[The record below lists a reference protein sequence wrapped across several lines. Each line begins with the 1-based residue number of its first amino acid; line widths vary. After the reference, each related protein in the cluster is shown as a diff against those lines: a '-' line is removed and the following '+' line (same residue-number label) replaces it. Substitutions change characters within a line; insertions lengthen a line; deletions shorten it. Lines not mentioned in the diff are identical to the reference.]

1 MNRFNP
7 IKEDTDG
14 KRARSVVWSTDTI
27 EMAIN
32 GLGQGKKLIA
42 NPFYEFNTK
51 LLKGELVFQRT
62 PDEEDEFMRCMN
74 DIVYFAEKYCKLM
87 TPEGIKNVS
96 LREYQKN
103 YLRHLEK
110 HNLSIFLS
118 CRQSGKCLLFTTHVL
133 VKINWNKISNITDK
147 KKEYICKNFH
157 QIENDCYDIPLFEI
171 YDIFNNSELW
181 NVKYGLYK
189 NIYNMISGGFDN
201 DLKCLIESYYDELEF
216 LNEYS
221 DEKLIHSFDSS
232 GIEILTDDGW
242 SKMTHIHETKP
253 FDVYELVL
261 DNGMSIECADNH
273 IVFCE
278 NNVEKYVKD
287 LTFEDLVRTQYGLSR
302 VNSVIKKRHCVN
314 MVDCT
319 VDNEKHSYYTN
330 GILSHN
336 TTTSAIFLLH
346 YILFNVDKNSLVLGN
361 KRKTAVEILDKIK
374 KIFYEIPHFLKPGV
388 LKWNESEIA
397 FDNGCRCM
405 AEATTINSG
414 ISFTFHCVLADE
426 FAHIAPNILEK
437 FYNNLFPTITAGK
450 ARFIISSTQNGFNL
464 FQRLYTAAEAGEND
478 YGAFRT
484 DWWEVPEW
492 NPDKRCWEKRDEE
505 WRQRQIANYGGEEA
519 FEAQF
524 GTRFMILANSL
535 IDSKYLT
542 IKFRDA
548 KTFVNK
554 DFIVPD
560 YESFYWKPDYEPAE
574 MLKREPIII
583 TIDLSEGVGKDYT
596 IFNIMRLYFNGL
608 WTEPKFET
616 VGYLKTNKISLRD
629 CAVILSS
636 LISNYIN
643 QDHCIVSIENNTYGE
658 LFYKYVK
665 DLEDMYNIQSN
676 IFIRHEIISDDGKIS
691 RHGIGVKMTRATKP
705 IYCSLLKQLFENGTL
720 ENTSIEFLRQLENF
734 ADIKQNGTYEALV
747 GNDDLVMSMVQMA
760 GVMQTM
766 KYRIF
771 IEEAQTMFNTVQDEE
786 FFDIYNFGGGS
797 MMYQGGELLL

>member
-1 MNRFNP
+1 MNKFNP

-62 PDEEDEFMRCMN
+62 PDEEDEFIRCMN

-118 CRQSGKCLLFTTHVL
+118 CRQSGK
-133 VKINWNKISNITDK
+133 
-147 KKEYICKNFH
+147 
-157 QIENDCYDIPLFEI
+157 
-171 YDIFNNSELW
+171 
-181 NVKYGLYK
+181 
-189 NIYNMISGGFDN
+189 
-201 DLKCLIESYYDELEF
+201 
-216 LNEYS
+216 
-221 DEKLIHSFDSS
+221 
-232 GIEILTDDGW
+232 
-242 SKMTHIHETKP
+242 
-253 FDVYELVL
+253 
-261 DNGMSIECADNH
+261 
-273 IVFCE
+273 
-278 NNVEKYVKD
+278 
-287 LTFEDLVRTQYGLSR
+287 
-302 VNSVIKKRHCVN
+302 
-314 MVDCT
+314 
-319 VDNEKHSYYTN
+319 
-330 GILSHN
+330 

-464 FQRLYTAAEAGEND
+464 FQRLYTAAEAHEND

-560 YESFYWKPDYEPAE
+560 YQSFYWKPDYEPAE

-583 TIDLSEGVGKDYT
+583 TIDLSEGIGKDYT
-596 IFNIMRLYFNGL
+596 VFNIMRLYFNGL

-629 CAVILSS
+629 CAVILSV

-658 LFYKYVK
+658 LFYKYVR
-665 DLEDMYNIQSN
+665 DLEDMYNIQSS
-676 IFIRHEIISDDGKIS
+676 IFIRHEVIGDGGKIA

-734 ADIKQNGTYEALV
+734 ADVKQNGTYEALV

-771 IEEAQTMFNTVQDEE
+771 IEEAQSMFNTVQDEE

>member
-1 MNRFNP
+1 MNNSTFNP
-7 IKEDTDG
+7 IKEDVDG
-14 KRARSVVWSTDTI
+14 KKARSVVWTSETI
-27 EMAIN
+27 NMAIQ

-42 NPFYEFNTK
+42 NPFYEYNTK
-51 LLKGELVFQRT
+51 LLKGDLVFQRT
-62 PDEEDEFMRCMN
+62 KDEEEEFIRCMN
-74 DIVYFAEKYCKLM
+74 DIVYFANKYCKLM
-87 TPEGIKNVS
+87 TPEGIRNIQ
-96 LREYQKN
+96 LRPYQVN

-118 CRQSGKCLLFTTHVL
+118 CRQSGK
-133 VKINWNKISNITDK
+133 
-147 KKEYICKNFH
+147 
-157 QIENDCYDIPLFEI
+157 
-171 YDIFNNSELW
+171 
-181 NVKYGLYK
+181 
-189 NIYNMISGGFDN
+189 
-201 DLKCLIESYYDELEF
+201 
-216 LNEYS
+216 
-221 DEKLIHSFDSS
+221 
-232 GIEILTDDGW
+232 
-242 SKMTHIHETKP
+242 
-253 FDVYELVL
+253 
-261 DNGMSIECADNH
+261 
-273 IVFCE
+273 
-278 NNVEKYVKD
+278 
-287 LTFEDLVRTQYGLSR
+287 
-302 VNSVIKKRHCVN
+302 
-314 MVDCT
+314 
-319 VDNEKHSYYTN
+319 
-330 GILSHN
+330 

-346 YILFNVDKNSLVLGN
+346 YILFNTDKNALVLGN
-361 KRKTAVEILDKIK
+361 KRKTAVEILDKIR

-535 IDSKYLT
+535 IDSKHLT
-542 IKFRDA
+542 VKFRDA

-560 YESFYWKPDYEPAE
+560 YQSFYWEPDYEPAE

-583 TIDLSEGVGKDYT
+583 TIDLSEGIGKDYT
-596 IFNIMRLYFNGL
+596 IFNIMRLYFDSDSQ
-608 WTEPKFET
+608 PKFET

-629 CAVILSS
+629 CAVILAA
-636 LISNYIN
+636 LISRYIN
-643 QDHCIVSIENNTYGE
+643 QDHCIISIENNTYGE

-665 DLEDMYNIQSN
+665 DLEDVYNIQSN
-676 IFIRHEIISDDGKIS
+676 IFLRHEVFGDDGKIS

-720 ENTSIEFLRQLENF
+720 NNTSIEFLRQLENF
-734 ADIKQNGTYEALV
+734 ADVKQNGSYEAIV
-747 GNDDLVMSMVQMA
+747 GNDDLVMAMVQMA

-771 IEEAQTMFNTVQDEE
+771 IEEAQTMLNAVQDEE
-786 FFDIYNFGGGS
+786 FFDIYNFGNNS
-797 MMYQGGELLL
+797 MMFPSGELLL

>member
-1 MNRFNP
+1 MSQEINKFNP

-62 PDEEDEFMRCMN
+62 PEEEDEFIRCMN

-118 CRQSGKCLLFTTHVL
+118 CRQSGKCLLFTTN
-133 VKINWNKISNITDK
+133 VKIKSLDDLEVKVSRKMKRYLTSRYYNV
-147 KKEYICKNFH
+147 EYNYYIMPF
-157 QIENDCYDIPLFEI
+157 FEL
-171 YDIFNNSELW
+171 YNIFNKSFRWKL
-181 NVKYGLYK
+181 KYFIYKIIYRLESDEKNLKFLYK
-189 NIYNMISGGFDN
+189 
-201 DLKCLIESYYDELEF
+201 LLEF
-216 LNEYS
+216 LNEES
-221 DEKLIHSFDSS
+221 DDKILHSFDSS
-232 GIEILTDDGW
+232 GIEILTDEGW

-273 IVFCE
+273 IVFCK

-287 LTFEDLVRTQYGLSR
+287 LTSEDLVRTQYGLSR
-302 VNSVIKKRHCVN
+302 VNSVIKKRICVN

-464 FQRLYTAAEAGEND
+464 FQRLYTAAEAHEND

-548 KTFVNK
+548 QTFVNK
-554 DFIVPD
+554 DFIIPD

-583 TIDLSEGVGKDYT
+583 TIDLSEGIGKDYT
-596 IFNIMRLYFNGL
+596 VFNIMRLYFTGL

-636 LISNYIN
+636 LISNYVN

-676 IFIRHEIISDDGKIS
+676 IFIRHEVFGEDGKIS
-691 RHGIGVKMTRATKP
+691 RQGIGVKMTRTTKP

-720 ENTSIEFLRQLENF
+720 NNTSIEFLRQLENF
-734 ADIKQNGTYEALV
+734 ADVKQNGSYEALV

-786 FFDIYNFGGGS
+786 FFDMYNFGGNG
-797 MMYQGGELLL
+797 MMFPSGELLL

>member
-1 MNRFNP
+1 MSQEINKFNP

-62 PDEEDEFMRCMN
+62 PEEEDEFMRCMN

-118 CRQSGKCLLFTTHVL
+118 CRQSGK
-133 VKINWNKISNITDK
+133 
-147 KKEYICKNFH
+147 
-157 QIENDCYDIPLFEI
+157 
-171 YDIFNNSELW
+171 
-181 NVKYGLYK
+181 
-189 NIYNMISGGFDN
+189 
-201 DLKCLIESYYDELEF
+201 
-216 LNEYS
+216 
-221 DEKLIHSFDSS
+221 
-232 GIEILTDDGW
+232 
-242 SKMTHIHETKP
+242 
-253 FDVYELVL
+253 
-261 DNGMSIECADNH
+261 
-273 IVFCE
+273 
-278 NNVEKYVKD
+278 
-287 LTFEDLVRTQYGLSR
+287 
-302 VNSVIKKRHCVN
+302 
-314 MVDCT
+314 
-319 VDNEKHSYYTN
+319 
-330 GILSHN
+330 

-464 FQRLYTAAEAGEND
+464 FQRLYTAAEANEND

-542 IKFRDA
+542 LKFRDA
-548 KTFVNK
+548 QTFVNK
-554 DFIVPD
+554 DFIIPD

-583 TIDLSEGVGKDYT
+583 TIDLSEGIGKDYT
-596 IFNIMRLYFNGL
+596 VFNIMRLYFTGL

-636 LISNYIN
+636 LISNYVN

-676 IFIRHEIISDDGKIS
+676 IFIRHEVVGEGGKIS
-691 RHGIGVKMTRATKP
+691 RQGIGVKMTRTTKP

-720 ENTSIEFLRQLENF
+720 NNTSIEFLRQLENF
-734 ADIKQNGTYEALV
+734 ADVKQNGSYEALV

-786 FFDIYNFGGGS
+786 FFDIYNFGGNG
-797 MMYQGGELLL
+797 MMFPSGELLL

>member
-1 MNRFNP
+1 MSQEINKFNP

-62 PDEEDEFMRCMN
+62 PDEEMEFIRCMN

-118 CRQSGKCLLFTTHVL
+118 CRQSGK
-133 VKINWNKISNITDK
+133 
-147 KKEYICKNFH
+147 
-157 QIENDCYDIPLFEI
+157 
-171 YDIFNNSELW
+171 
-181 NVKYGLYK
+181 
-189 NIYNMISGGFDN
+189 
-201 DLKCLIESYYDELEF
+201 
-216 LNEYS
+216 
-221 DEKLIHSFDSS
+221 
-232 GIEILTDDGW
+232 
-242 SKMTHIHETKP
+242 
-253 FDVYELVL
+253 
-261 DNGMSIECADNH
+261 
-273 IVFCE
+273 
-278 NNVEKYVKD
+278 
-287 LTFEDLVRTQYGLSR
+287 
-302 VNSVIKKRHCVN
+302 
-314 MVDCT
+314 
-319 VDNEKHSYYTN
+319 
-330 GILSHN
+330 

-542 IKFRDA
+542 VKFRNA
-548 KTFVNK
+548 KTFVVK
-554 DFIVPD
+554 DFITPSHD
-560 YESFYWKPDYEPAE
+560 SFYWLDDYEPAE
-574 MLKREPIII
+574 MLRHEPIVI
-583 TIDLSEGVGKDYT
+583 TVDLSEGIGKDYT
-596 IFNIMRLYFNGL
+596 IFNIMRLWFDENV
-608 WTEPKFET
+608 PKFET
-616 VGYLKTNKISLRD
+616 VGYFKTNKMSVRD
-629 CAVILSS
+629 CALA
-636 LISNYIN
+636 LTAFISYHVN
-643 QDHCIVSIENNTYGE
+643 QDYCIVSIENNTYGE

-665 DLEDMYNIQSN
+665 DLEDMYNIQTN
-676 IFIRHEIISDDGKIS
+676 IFLRHEVVNGDGVS
-691 RHGIGVKMTRATKP
+691 TRQGIGIKMTRTTKP

-720 ENTSIEFLRQLENF
+720 ENKSIEFLRQLENF
-734 ADIKQNGTYEALV
+734 ADVKQNGSYEALV

-771 IEEAQTMFNTVQDEE
+771 IEESQTMANSFKDEE
-786 FFDIYNFGGGS
+786 FFDIYNFGGSG
-797 MMYQGGELLL
+797 MMFPSGELLL

>member
-1 MNRFNP
+1 MSQEINKFNP

-62 PDEEDEFMRCMN
+62 PEEEDEFMRCMN

-118 CRQSGKCLLFTTHVL
+118 CRQSGK
-133 VKINWNKISNITDK
+133 
-147 KKEYICKNFH
+147 
-157 QIENDCYDIPLFEI
+157 
-171 YDIFNNSELW
+171 
-181 NVKYGLYK
+181 
-189 NIYNMISGGFDN
+189 
-201 DLKCLIESYYDELEF
+201 
-216 LNEYS
+216 
-221 DEKLIHSFDSS
+221 
-232 GIEILTDDGW
+232 
-242 SKMTHIHETKP
+242 
-253 FDVYELVL
+253 
-261 DNGMSIECADNH
+261 
-273 IVFCE
+273 
-278 NNVEKYVKD
+278 
-287 LTFEDLVRTQYGLSR
+287 
-302 VNSVIKKRHCVN
+302 
-314 MVDCT
+314 
-319 VDNEKHSYYTN
+319 
-330 GILSHN
+330 

-464 FQRLYTAAEAGEND
+464 FQRLYTAAEAHEND

-484 DWWEVPEW
+484 DWCEVPEW

-542 IKFRDA
+542 VKFRDA
-548 KTFVNK
+548 QTFVNK
-554 DFIVPD
+554 DFIIPD

-583 TIDLSEGVGKDYT
+583 TIDLSEGIGKDYT
-596 IFNIMRLYFNGL
+596 VFNIMRLYFTGL

-629 CAVILSS
+629 CALILSS
-636 LISNYIN
+636 LISNYVN

-665 DLEDMYNIQSN
+665 DLEDMYNIQSS
-676 IFIRHEIISDDGKIS
+676 IFIRHEVLGDGGKIS
-691 RHGIGVKMTRATKP
+691 RQGIGIKMTHTTKP

-720 ENTSIEFLRQLENF
+720 NNTSIEFLRQLENF
-734 ADIKQNGTYEALV
+734 ADVKQNGSYEALV

-786 FFDIYNFGGGS
+786 FFDIYNFGGNG
-797 MMYQGGELLL
+797 MMFPSGELLL

>member
-1 MNRFNP
+1 MSQETNKFNP
-7 IKEDTDG
+7 IKEDADG
-14 KRARSVVWSTDTI
+14 KRARSVIWSTDTI

-32 GLGQGKKLIA
+32 GLGQGKKLVA

-62 PDEEDEFMRCMN
+62 AEEEDEFMRCMN
-74 DIVYFAEKYCKLM
+74 DIVYFANKYCKLM
-87 TPEGIKNVS
+87 TPEGIRNIQ
-96 LREYQKN
+96 LRPYQVN

-118 CRQSGKCLLFTTHVL
+118 CRQSGK
-133 VKINWNKISNITDK
+133 
-147 KKEYICKNFH
+147 
-157 QIENDCYDIPLFEI
+157 
-171 YDIFNNSELW
+171 
-181 NVKYGLYK
+181 
-189 NIYNMISGGFDN
+189 
-201 DLKCLIESYYDELEF
+201 
-216 LNEYS
+216 
-221 DEKLIHSFDSS
+221 
-232 GIEILTDDGW
+232 
-242 SKMTHIHETKP
+242 
-253 FDVYELVL
+253 
-261 DNGMSIECADNH
+261 
-273 IVFCE
+273 
-278 NNVEKYVKD
+278 
-287 LTFEDLVRTQYGLSR
+287 
-302 VNSVIKKRHCVN
+302 
-314 MVDCT
+314 
-319 VDNEKHSYYTN
+319 
-330 GILSHN
+330 

-346 YILFNVDKNSLVLGN
+346 YILFNTDKNSLVLGN
-361 KRKTAVEILDKIK
+361 KRKTAVEILDKIR

-492 NPDKRCWEKRDEE
+492 NPDKHCWEKRDEE

-519 FEAQF
+519 FESQF

-542 IKFRDA
+542 TKFRDA
-548 KTFVNK
+548 KTFINK
-554 DFIVPD
+554 DIIVPD
-560 YESFYWKPDYEPAE
+560 FQSFYWDPDYEPAE

-583 TIDLSEGVGKDYT
+583 TIDLSEGIGKDYT
-596 IFNIMRLYFNGL
+596 IFNIMRLYFDSDSQ
-608 WTEPKFET
+608 PKFET
-616 VGYLKTNKISLRD
+616 VGYLKTNNISLRH
-629 CAVILSS
+629 CAVILSA

-643 QDHCIVSIENNTYGE
+643 QEYCIVSIENNTYGE

-665 DLEDMYNIQSN
+665 DLEDAYNIQSN
-676 IFIRHEIISDDGKIS
+676 IFLRHEVFHEDGKIS
-691 RHGIGVKMTRATKP
+691 RHGIGIKMTRSTKP
-705 IYCSLLKQLFENGTL
+705 IYCSLLKQLFEKGTL
-720 ENTSIEFLRQLENF
+720 DNTSIEFLRQLENF
-734 ADIKQNGTYEALV
+734 ADFKQNGSYEAIV

-760 GVMQTM
+760 GVMQTT

-771 IEEAQTMFNTVQDEE
+771 IEEARTMLNTAQDEE
-786 FFDIYNFGGGS
+786 FFDIYSFGDDS
-797 MMYQGGELLL
+797 MMFQGRELLL

>member
-1 MNRFNP
+1 MSQEINKFNP

-62 PDEEDEFMRCMN
+62 PEEEDEFIRCMN

-118 CRQSGKCLLFTTHVL
+118 CRQSGK
-133 VKINWNKISNITDK
+133 
-147 KKEYICKNFH
+147 
-157 QIENDCYDIPLFEI
+157 
-171 YDIFNNSELW
+171 
-181 NVKYGLYK
+181 
-189 NIYNMISGGFDN
+189 
-201 DLKCLIESYYDELEF
+201 
-216 LNEYS
+216 
-221 DEKLIHSFDSS
+221 
-232 GIEILTDDGW
+232 
-242 SKMTHIHETKP
+242 
-253 FDVYELVL
+253 
-261 DNGMSIECADNH
+261 
-273 IVFCE
+273 
-278 NNVEKYVKD
+278 
-287 LTFEDLVRTQYGLSR
+287 
-302 VNSVIKKRHCVN
+302 
-314 MVDCT
+314 
-319 VDNEKHSYYTN
+319 
-330 GILSHN
+330 

-464 FQRLYTAAEAGEND
+464 FQRLYTAAEAHEND

-542 IKFRDA
+542 LKFKDA
-548 KTFVNK
+548 QTFVNK
-554 DFIVPD
+554 DFIIPD

-583 TIDLSEGVGKDYT
+583 TIDLSEGIGKDYT
-596 IFNIMRLYFNGL
+596 VFNIMRLYFTGL

-636 LISNYIN
+636 LISNYVN

-665 DLEDMYNIQSN
+665 DLEDMYNIQSS
-676 IFIRHEIISDDGKIS
+676 IFIRHEVLGDGGKIS
-691 RHGIGVKMTRATKP
+691 RQGIGIKMTHTTKP

-720 ENTSIEFLRQLENF
+720 NNTSIEFLRQLENF
-734 ADIKQNGTYEALV
+734 ADVKQNGSYEALV
-747 GNDDLVMSMVQMA
+747 GNDDLVMTMVQMA

>member
-1 MNRFNP
+1 MSQEINKFNP

-27 EMAIN
+27 GMAIN

-62 PDEEDEFMRCMN
+62 PEEEDEFIRCMN

-118 CRQSGKCLLFTTHVL
+118 CRQSGK
-133 VKINWNKISNITDK
+133 
-147 KKEYICKNFH
+147 
-157 QIENDCYDIPLFEI
+157 
-171 YDIFNNSELW
+171 
-181 NVKYGLYK
+181 
-189 NIYNMISGGFDN
+189 
-201 DLKCLIESYYDELEF
+201 
-216 LNEYS
+216 
-221 DEKLIHSFDSS
+221 
-232 GIEILTDDGW
+232 
-242 SKMTHIHETKP
+242 
-253 FDVYELVL
+253 
-261 DNGMSIECADNH
+261 
-273 IVFCE
+273 
-278 NNVEKYVKD
+278 
-287 LTFEDLVRTQYGLSR
+287 
-302 VNSVIKKRHCVN
+302 
-314 MVDCT
+314 
-319 VDNEKHSYYTN
+319 
-330 GILSHN
+330 

-464 FQRLYTAAEAGEND
+464 FQRLYTAAEANEND

-542 IKFRDA
+542 VKFRDA
-548 KTFVNK
+548 QTFVNK
-554 DFIVPD
+554 DFIIPD

-583 TIDLSEGVGKDYT
+583 TIDLSEGIGKDYT
-596 IFNIMRLYFNGL
+596 VFNIMRLYFTGL

-636 LISNYIN
+636 LISNYVN

-665 DLEDMYNIQSN
+665 DLEDMYNIQSS
-676 IFIRHEIISDDGKIS
+676 IFIRHEVLGDGGKIS
-691 RHGIGVKMTRATKP
+691 RQGIGIKMTHTTKP

-720 ENTSIEFLRQLENF
+720 NNTSIEFLRQLENF
-734 ADIKQNGTYEALV
+734 ADVKQNGSYEALV

>member
-1 MNRFNP
+1 MNNSTFNP
-7 IKEDTDG
+7 IKEDVDG
-14 KRARSVVWSTDTI
+14 KKARSVVWTSETI
-27 EMAIN
+27 NMAIQ

-42 NPFYEFNTK
+42 NPFYEYNTK
-51 LLKGELVFQRT
+51 LLKGDLVFQRT
-62 PDEEDEFMRCMN
+62 KEEEEEFIRCMN
-74 DIVYFAEKYCKLM
+74 DIVYFANKYCKLM
-87 TPEGIKNVS
+87 TPEGIRNIQ
-96 LREYQKN
+96 LRPYQVN

-118 CRQSGKCLLFTTHVL
+118 CRQSGK
-133 VKINWNKISNITDK
+133 
-147 KKEYICKNFH
+147 
-157 QIENDCYDIPLFEI
+157 
-171 YDIFNNSELW
+171 
-181 NVKYGLYK
+181 
-189 NIYNMISGGFDN
+189 
-201 DLKCLIESYYDELEF
+201 
-216 LNEYS
+216 
-221 DEKLIHSFDSS
+221 
-232 GIEILTDDGW
+232 
-242 SKMTHIHETKP
+242 
-253 FDVYELVL
+253 
-261 DNGMSIECADNH
+261 
-273 IVFCE
+273 
-278 NNVEKYVKD
+278 
-287 LTFEDLVRTQYGLSR
+287 
-302 VNSVIKKRHCVN
+302 
-314 MVDCT
+314 
-319 VDNEKHSYYTN
+319 
-330 GILSHN
+330 

-346 YILFNVDKNSLVLGN
+346 YILFNTDKNALVLGN
-361 KRKTAVEILDKIK
+361 KRKTAVEILDKIR

-535 IDSKYLT
+535 IDSKHLT

-560 YESFYWKPDYEPAE
+560 YQSFYWEPDYEPAE

-583 TIDLSEGVGKDYT
+583 TIDLSEGIGKDYT
-596 IFNIMRLYFNGL
+596 IFNIMRLYFDSDSQ
-608 WTEPKFET
+608 PKFET

-629 CAVILSS
+629 CAVILAA
-636 LISNYIN
+636 LISRYIN
-643 QDHCIVSIENNTYGE
+643 QDHCIISIENNTYGE

-665 DLEDMYNIQSN
+665 DLEDVYNIQSN
-676 IFIRHEIISDDGKIS
+676 IFLRHEVFGDDGKIS
-691 RHGIGVKMTRATKP
+691 RHGIGVKMTRTTKP

-720 ENTSIEFLRQLENF
+720 NNTSIEFLRQLENF
-734 ADIKQNGTYEALV
+734 ADVKQNGSYEAIV

-771 IEEAQTMFNTVQDEE
+771 IEEAQTMLNTVQDEE
-786 FFDIYNFGGGS
+786 FFDIYNFG
-797 MMYQGGELLL
+797 